1 MEDKDLEHLEIAR
14 IAAHASELAAMNI
27 RRYLEAHAEFALG
40 PTKPVNRVMKIA
52 EELTQEVR
60 DVVAASA
67 RLAHKS
73 LKQFTG
79 D

>member
-1 MEDKDLEHLEIAR
+1 MDEKDLEQFEVAR
-14 IAAHASELAAMNI
+14 IAAHASELAAANI
-27 RRYLEAHAEFALG
+27 RKYLEAHAEFAMG

-52 EELTQEVR
+52 DELSLDMREVI
-60 DVVAASA
+60 ASSA
-67 RLAHKS
+67 RLAQKS